1 MSGLPLHGASFLVLG
16 LGATG
21 LALVR
26 YLLAR
31 GATVAVADS
40 RAEPPELGTL
50 RSAFPKVSV
59 HLGPFEALSFSR
71 DQTVVVSPGLAPES
85 LPLDAIKAAGCPVRG
100 ELDLFFEEAKAPV
113 LGITGTNG
121 KSTVTVLLGHLLAA
135 AGYRVAVGGNLGPA
149 AISLLD
155 GPAPEVFVLEL
166 SASS

>member
-50 RSAFPKVSV
+50 RSAFPKISV

-71 DQTVVVSPGLAPES
+71 DQTVVVSQIGRAH
-85 LPLDAIKAAGCPVRG
+85 V
-100 ELDLFFEEAKAPV
+100 
-113 LGITGTNG
+113 
-121 KSTVTVLLGHLLAA
+121 
-135 AGYRVAVGGNLGPA
+135 
-149 AISLLD
+149 
-155 GPAPEVFVLEL
+155 
-166 SASS
+166 